1 MRANIRQDGSQVIL
15 ALNGIETA
23 LPYGAALAIA
33 KALREKGQLAEEHAR
48 AISGELIT
56 DQAILQRAGMPFGLT
71 SHPKIQAEAMKEAVS
86 NRDLRRYMPGGI
98 KSQRM
103 IGTPTVI
110 PSPPTPAQR
119 RADQAFWATQGK
131 DNEPQKNDR

>member
-1 MRANIRQDGSQVIL
+1 MRANVKQDGNRVIL
-15 ALNGIETA
+15 ALNGTEIS

-33 KALREKGQLAEEHAR
+33 KALREKGLLAEENAR

-110 PSPPTPAQR
+110 PHPPTPAQR
-119 RADQAFWATQGK
+119 RADQAFWARQG
-131 DNEPQKNDR
+131 NENESPKNDR